1 MHPHAPARTHPHAR
15 TCARTHPRTHSSQQ
29 SIKAPTLRA
38 AYQCQKVHFA
48 LHVTMPIAKIVGRKK
63 QVQTCKLN
71 IKVVAIDSMGRRELG
86 AHSNHNWLHTAQA
99 MLVHTIHTIHT
110 IHTYL
115 QHLQPTRLR
124 SLQESP
130 TRTCTDEQLRRG
142 MLDWG

>member
-1 MHPHAPARTHPHAR
+1 MSKSPLCTSRYDAH
-15 TCARTHPRTHSSQQ
+15 
-29 SIKAPTLRA
+29 
-38 AYQCQKVHFA
+38 CQNR
-48 LHVTMPIAKIVGRKK
+48 GEKK

-142 MLDWG
+142 MLDWGYQKPKVVLSKIRKRRIHIYEKNFKKKERRE